1 MFIFMLDMNSWES
14 ELVILISFE
23 YVPAV
28 IYMVVS
34 ELNERYLGSFTKEKI
49 GAELLLTADPAIIAF
64 LFEFATKHWV

>member
-1 MFIFMLDMNSWES
+1 
-14 ELVILISFE
+14 
-23 YVPAV
+23 
-28 IYMVVS
+28 MVVS